1 LRWWCQDENSR
12 RSSARSNQFQNT
24 KSTEL
29 IFSVLLSEDGAR
41 NVRFERALR
50 T

>member
-1 LRWWCQDENSR
+1 MEPLPLGGATISTTVSPIDGGS
-12 RSSARSNQFQNT
+12 